1 MQNNHFFSNAILPVV
16 KPKSSPNAA
25 YIEIYKK
32 TGNKIELKVCRELR
46 WL

>member
-16 KPKSSPNAA
+16 KSISMHKVV

-32 TGNKIELKVCRELR
+32 TGNQIELKVCRELR